1 MNYYYYLYVVIVIV
15 IIYGVSLSSLH
26 ILLKGGSTVKKKLIA
41 MRPEKLIE
49 ARYNLTS
56 KENDIIDMI
65 LNTIRDDG
73 KHVYKIDI
81 EKYKNLF
88 ISGSTNIYRDIKKA
102 TKELFTKHNKFTI
115 KDKNAGKEFYFTWFS
130 MLNYNDKDGSIY
142 FEIGETLKT
151 ALLEMKKRI
160 YYELQYTLN
169 FRSIYSKRIYYML
182 KSFSDTGWRIDNI
195 EDLQYKL
202 NCPPSY
208 KNYAVFKNKVLLQ
221 AQKEINGSDI
231 SFDFTPI
238 KTGKKVTGVKFYIK
252 DNNKDNS
259 AEDSKK
265 EVACTNVVESKK
277 NDKNDKIKDVQ
288 EIFKNHKITKKEA
301 EGILK
306 ESKGDIRV
314 IKQCYEYALSKNVK
328 NIVGYI
334 RTLVKDFKEPK
345 ANVAVDT
352 FNDYKQRKYDFSKI
366 EKGLLG
372 WEDDD

>member
-1 MNYYYYLYVVIVIV
+1 M
-15 IIYGVSLSSLH
+15 
-26 ILLKGGSTVKKKLIA
+26 KKKLVA

-65 LNTIRDDG
+65 LNTIKDDG

-88 ISGSTNIYRDIKKA
+88 VSGSTNVYRDIKKA
-102 TKELFTKHNKFTI
+102 TKDLFTKHNKFII
-115 KDKNAGKEFYFTWFS
+115 KDKTAGKEFYFTWFS

-142 FEIGETLKT
+142 FEIGETLKA

-195 EDLQYKL
+195 DELQYKL

-208 KNYAVFKNKVLLQ
+208 KNYAVFKNKVLVQ

-238 KTGKKVTGVKFYIK
+238 KTGKKVTGIKFLIK
-252 DNNKDNS
+252 DSNTVKVKN
-259 AEDSKK
+259 
-265 EVACTNVVESKK
+265 EVAVTGATQSE
-277 NDKNDKIKDVQ
+277 NDEATKVQ
-288 EIFKNHKITKKEA
+288 KIFKNHKITNKEA
-301 EGILK
+301 ESILK
-306 ESKGDIRV
+306 ESGGDLKV
-314 IKQCYEYALSKNVK
+314 IKNCYEYALNKNVK

-345 ANVAVDT
+345 ANVAVDN
-352 FNDYKQRKYDFSKI
+352 FNNYEQRKYDFAKI
-366 EKGLLG
+366 ERGLLG
-372 WEDDD
+372 WEDDED

>member
-1 MNYYYYLYVVIVIV
+1 M
-15 IIYGVSLSSLH
+15 
-26 ILLKGGSTVKKKLIA
+26 KKKLVA

-65 LNTIRDDG
+65 LNTIKDDG

-88 ISGSTNIYRDIKKA
+88 VSGSTNVYRDIKKA
-102 TKELFTKHNKFTI
+102 TKDLFTKHNKFII
-115 KDKNAGKEFYFTWFS
+115 KDKALGKEFYFTWFS

-142 FEIGETLKT
+142 FEIGETLKA

-195 EDLQYKL
+195 DDLQYKL

-208 KNYAVFKNKVLLQ
+208 KNYAVFKNKVLVQ

-238 KTGKKVTGVKFYIK
+238 KTGKKVTGIKFLIK
-252 DNNKDNS
+252 DTNTVKVKN
-259 AEDSKK
+259 
-265 EVACTNVVESKK
+265 EVACTSAKE
-277 NDKNDKIKDVQ
+277 NDKAKEVQ
-288 EIFKNHKITKKEA
+288 EIFKNHEITKKEA

-306 ESKGDIRV
+306 ESGGDLNVIRN
-314 IKQCYEYALSKNVK
+314 CYTYALNKNVK

-345 ANVAVDT
+345 ANVVVDN
-352 FNDYKQRKYDFSKI
+352 FNNYGQRKYDFEKI
-366 EKGLLG
+366 ERGLLG
-372 WEDDD
+372 WEDDED